1 MLHFLLMSFEEK
13 LLEKNFFMAD
23 ATLNYFFFN
32 IQEIVSSVTV
42 HESAS
47 ALAAKYI
54 SQQVLGDED

>member
-1 MLHFLLMSFEEK
+1 MSFEEK